1 MSRATILIGVAA
13 GVAVI
18 AIAVVGWLTLGG
30 GGHSSAMHDS
40 ADHAAMMGDAS
51 TGAGM
56 TDAAFVAGMIP
67 HHEGAV
73 EMAQVVL
80 DRSTRPALRA
90 FAEQI
95 IAAQDAEIATMK
107 GWQADGTVAKADAGD
122 MDGMM
127 HGDMSH
133 EDMMGGMSADDLKSA
148 DDVDKAFLA
157 AMIPHHEGA
166 VMMAEMVKAGSPNPQ
181 VAKLAD
187 DIIAAQER
195 EIAQM
200 RQWQQEWYGQ

>member
-1 MSRATILIGVAA
+1 MSRTTILIGVAA

-30 GGHSSAMHDS
+30 GGHSSGMHDA
-40 ADHAAMMGDAS
+40 ADHAAMMDGAS
-51 TGAGM
+51 TGAPL

-80 DRSTRPALRA
+80 DRGTRPELRA

-95 IAAQDAEIATMK
+95 IAAQDAEIATMR
-107 GWQADGTVAKADAGD
+107 GWQDDGTVAKADAGD
-122 MDGMM
+122 M
-127 HGDMSH
+127 GDMSH

>member
-1 MSRATILIGVAA
+1 MSRTTILIGVAA

-40 ADHAAMMGDAS
+40 ADHAAMMDDAS

-80 DRSTRPALRA
+80 DRGTRPELRA

-95 IAAQDAEIATMK
+95 IAAQDAEIATMR

-122 MDGMM
+122 M
-127 HGDMSH
+127 GDMSH
-133 EDMMGGMSADDLKSA
+133 EDMMGGMSVDDLKRA

-166 VMMAEMVKAGSPNPQ
+166 VMMAEMVKAGSPNAQ